1 VTNVT
6 TEKNP
11 VTNAD
16 GSKTTNT
23 KTIVSTQHV
32 ANTRIDQIKSNSA
45 TIDKCRSRLDD
56 LYNQK
61 INVEDTVR
69 KELEAHAG
77 FLEELKAMI
86 VLVKSEPLAFLFYLL
101 LFTFI
106 FTLELLVVVSKIKDV
121 TCDYDL
127 IVEHQL
133 NVKRDALN
141 DMVKK

>member
-1 VTNVT
+1 
-6 TEKNP
+6 
-11 VTNAD
+11 
-16 GSKTTNT
+16 
-23 KTIVSTQHV
+23 
-32 ANTRIDQIKSNSA
+32 
-45 TIDKCRSRLDD
+45 LDD